1 MKKDNS
7 YVEYIVYDVLG
18 HIDGLTAKKMFSG
31 AGVYLDGSIVALV
44 IDGEL
49 YFKSNAEL
57 MKKYSALGCHPFTYD
72 RNGKMVTMS
81 YMSATEEML
90 EDRETMSTR
99 IYESYDVSNIAK

>member
-1 MKKDNS
+1 MKDNS

-57 MKKYSALGCHPFTYD
+57 MAKYAALGCHPFTYD
-72 RNGKMVTMS
+72 RNGKLVTMS

-90 EDRETMSTR
+90 ENREIMTER
-99 IYESYDVSNIAK
+99 VYESYDVSNTKK